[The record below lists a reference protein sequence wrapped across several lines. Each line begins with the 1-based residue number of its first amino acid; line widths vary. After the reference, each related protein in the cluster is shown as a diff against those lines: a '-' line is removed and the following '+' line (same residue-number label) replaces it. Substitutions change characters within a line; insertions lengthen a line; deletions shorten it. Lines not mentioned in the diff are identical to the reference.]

1 MLKPLRLRILSPLF
15 PWLLC
20 IGTCAAADV
29 RLPSYTLHAGDH
41 ILVGIYD
48 DPKMKPVEVV
58 VTPDGRFSFPL
69 VGTVVAAGKDV
80 DQLRSELETRLRRY
94 VTAPVVTLTVTDVR
108 GNVAY
113 VIGQV
118 NKPGEFIMNP
128 RLTILQA
135 LSLAGGFNP
144 YAKVD
149 RILVIR
155 NSVTGQQVLKFRY
168 GDIAGGN
175 NLDQNVELDSG
186 DVVVVP

>member
-1 MLKPLRLRILSPLF
+1 MLKQLRLRIPPLLL
-15 PWLLC
+15 WLIC
-20 IGTCAAADV
+20 AGTCAAADV
-29 RLPSYTLHAGDH
+29 GMPSYRLHAGDH

-80 DQLRSELETRLRRY
+80 DQLRTELETRLRRY

-108 GNVAY
+108 GNVGY

-118 NKPGEFIMNP
+118 NKPGEFVMNP
-128 RLTILQA
+128 GLTILQA

-155 NSVTGQQVLKFRY
+155 SSPAGQQVLRFRY

-175 NLDQNVELDSG
+175 HLEQNVQLESG